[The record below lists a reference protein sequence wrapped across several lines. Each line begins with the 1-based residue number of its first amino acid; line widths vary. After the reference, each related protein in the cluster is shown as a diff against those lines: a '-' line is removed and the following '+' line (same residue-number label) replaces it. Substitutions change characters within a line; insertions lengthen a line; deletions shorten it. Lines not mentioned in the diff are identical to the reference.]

1 MGEFDQY
8 LLTIIT
14 FFPLVTALGLMG
26 TSILASLLGVNGLPA
41 ALWKPIAL
49 ASSILTFLLSLRLFA
64 VFDPLETGFQ
74 LVEHV
79 PWIPEYGIHYFVGVD
94 GISLLLVLLT
104 TFLMPIVLLASWND
118 ISKSLRNYLFFMLSL
133 ETGMLGAFVSLNL
146 FQFYVFWE
154 AMLVPMYFIIGIWG
168 GPRRV
173 YAAIKFFLFTM
184 VGSLLML
191 LAMLVLYYLNF
202 DQTGTLDFDLVAPG
216 GEVGGL
222 LQTVVPVDGIWW
234 QSQTWLFAA
243 FALAFA
249 IKVPMVP
256 LHTWLP
262 DAHVEAP
269 TSGSV
274 VLAGVLLKMGTYG
287 FLRFAI
293 PLFPSAAV
301 EFTPWIMTLSVIG
314 IVYGSLVAMVQSD
327 IKKLVA
333 YSSVAHLGF
342 VMLGIFTLNV
352 HGLNGGVLQMINHGL
367 STGALFILVGMLYER
382 RHTREI
388 ADFGGIA
395 RPMPVFAACF
405 GVVTMSSIGLPMLN
419 GFVGEFL
426 ILVGAYLAAPIFA
439 IIATSGVVLA
449 AAYMLWM
456 FRRVVF
462 GPVDNPENRGLIDL
476 GLREKIV
483 MMAMLIPII
492 WIGVYPNPLLRRIEP
507 SVIELIRQLEAR
519 RGVVEADLEVAPELE
534 PALESKSELESKPKP
549 PEAKPE
555 PEAKLET
562 EPKPEAKPEAEP
574 KPEAKPEPEANPE
587 TEPKSEAKPET
598 EANPEPDFELEL
610 QPDSEPGDEAEPES
624 AIPDDAEERL

>member
-1 MGEFDQY
+1 MGEFDQH

-14 FFPLVTALGLMG
+14 FFPLVTALGLMA
-26 TSILASLLGVNGLPA
+26 TSILARLLGADGLPA
-41 ALWKPIAL
+41 SLWKPIAL

-74 LVEHV
+74 LVEHA
-79 PWIPEYGIHYFVGVD
+79 PWIPEYGIQYFVGVD
-94 GISLLLVLLT
+94 GISLLMVLLT
-104 TFLMPIVLLASWND
+104 TFLMPIILLASWND
-118 ISKSLRNYLFFMLSL
+118 ISKSLRSYLFFMLSL

-154 AMLVPMYFIIGIWG
+154 AMLVPMYFIIGVWG

-173 YAAIKFFLFTM
+173 YAAVKFFLFTM

-202 DQTGTLDFDLVAPG
+202 DQTGVLNFDLVAPPG
-216 GEVGGL
+216 GEMGGL

-234 QSQTWLFAA
+234 KTQTWLFAA

-249 IKVPMVP
+249 IKVPMFP

-301 EFTPWIMTLSVIG
+301 EFTPLMMTLSVIG
-314 IVYGSLVAMVQSD
+314 IVYGSLVAMVQAD

-342 VMLGIFTLNV
+342 VMLGIFALNV
-352 HGLNGGVLQMINHGL
+352 HGLTGGVLQMVNHGL

-382 RHTREI
+382 RHTRQI
-388 ADFGGIA
+388 ADFGGVA

-426 ILVGAYLAAPIFA
+426 ILVGTFLVAPIFA

-456 FRRVVF
+456 FRRVMF

-476 GLREKIV
+476 GLREKVV
-483 MMAMLIPII
+483 MLSLLIPII

-507 SVIELIRQLEAR
+507 SVIELIRQLELR
-519 RGVVEADLEVAPELE
+519 RGVIEVETEVAPE
-534 PALESKSELESKPKP
+534 AESEV
-549 PEAKPE
+549 A
-555 PEAKLET
+555 
-562 EPKPEAKPEAEP
+562 PEAE
-574 KPEAKPEPEANPE
+574 AKTE
-587 TEPKSEAKPET
+587 TKTAI
-598 EANPEPDFELEL
+598 PDA
-610 QPDSEPGDEAEPES
+610 PDSESESVIPDEAEEQ
-624 AIPDDAEERL
+624 L

>member
-1 MGEFDQY
+1 MGEIDQY

-14 FFPLVTALGLMG
+14 FFPLVTALGLMA
-26 TSILASLLGVNGLPA
+26 TSILASVLGVDGLPA
-41 ALWKPIAL
+41 AIWKPIAL

-74 LVEHV
+74 LVEYV

-94 GISLLLVLLT
+94 GISLLMVLLT
-104 TFLMPIVLLASWND
+104 TFLMPVVLLASWND
-118 ISKSLRNYLFFMLSL
+118 VSKSLRNYLFFMLSL

-191 LAMLVLYYLNF
+191 LAMLVLYYLGF
-202 DQTGTLDFDLVAPG
+202 DQTGALDFNLVAPFG
-216 GEVGGL
+216 GEAGGL
-222 LQTVVPVDGIWW
+222 LQTVVPLDGTWW
-234 QSQTWLFAA
+234 QTQTWLFLA

-293 PLFPSAAV
+293 PLFPDAAV
-301 EFTPWIMTLSVIG
+301 DFTPLMMALSVIG

-342 VMLGIFTLNV
+342 VMLGIFALNV
-352 HGLNGGVLQMINHGL
+352 HGLSGAVLQMVNHGL

-382 RHTREI
+382 RHTRQI
-388 ADFGGIA
+388 ADFGGVA

-405 GVVTMSSIGLPMLN
+405 GIVTMSSIGLPMLN

-426 ILVGAYLAAPIFA
+426 ILVGAFLAAPTFA

-456 FRRVVF
+456 FRRVMF

-476 GLREKIV
+476 GLRERVV
-483 MMAMLIPII
+483 MMAMVIPII

-507 SVIELIRQLEAR
+507 SVIELIRQLETR
-519 RGVVEADLEVAPELE
+519 GGVVGADSELVPEL
-534 PALESKSELESKPKP
+534 ASELESDP
-549 PEAKPE
+549 
-555 PEAKLET
+555 
-562 EPKPEAKPEAEP
+562 
-574 KPEAKPEPEANPE
+574 
-587 TEPKSEAKPET
+587 EPKS
-598 EANPEPDFELEL
+598 
-610 QPDSEPGDEAEPES
+610 DSESAEPGE
-624 AIPDDAEERL
+624 AEERL